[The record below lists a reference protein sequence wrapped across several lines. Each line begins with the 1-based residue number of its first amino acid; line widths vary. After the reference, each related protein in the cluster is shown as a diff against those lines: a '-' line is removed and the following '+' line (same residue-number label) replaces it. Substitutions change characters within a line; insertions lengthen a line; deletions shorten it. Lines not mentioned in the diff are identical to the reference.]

1 MHYEGQITQK
11 HHTIGLFHPLNRDK
25 LVTFEGNNS
34 FLLKLQT
41 CSHFSESQWQ
51 VQQRLGDNRSA
62 TLGFRFGRHDGGH
75 LRIWHWCYDVLKKS
89 EMLVLVEVEKSMQ
102 KISLFFLFVLNV
114 CLILKGHTKEAERF
128 RRCFKGSYLCS
139 TKDMVFSAWPASQCA
154 RRRPISWPWL
164 EQTPRKWTIFSPEK
178 EPFLKGN
185 VIFQPSIFSKYVN
198 FQRGNSFEIMNLF
211 KDCLFFGI
219 WSIWDTW
226 RF

>member
-1 MHYEGQITQK
+1 MTTFSHTVRSQTTGSGIPGVIKLLTQTMHYEGQITQK

-89 EMLVLVEVEKSMQ
+89 EMLVLVEVQKSMQ
-102 KISLFFLFVLNV
+102 KISLFFLFLLNV
-114 CLILKGHTKEAERF
+114 CLILKGQTKKAERPSLKRF
-128 RRCFKGSYLCS
+128 LALLNEGNGF
-139 TKDMVFSAWPASQCA
+139 FS
-154 RRRPISWPWL
+154 L
-164 EQTPRKWTIFSPEK
+164 
-178 EPFLKGN
+178 
-185 VIFQPSIFSKYVN
+185 
-198 FQRGNSFEIMNLF
+198 
-211 KDCLFFGI
+211 
-219 WSIWDTW
+219 
-226 RF
+226 